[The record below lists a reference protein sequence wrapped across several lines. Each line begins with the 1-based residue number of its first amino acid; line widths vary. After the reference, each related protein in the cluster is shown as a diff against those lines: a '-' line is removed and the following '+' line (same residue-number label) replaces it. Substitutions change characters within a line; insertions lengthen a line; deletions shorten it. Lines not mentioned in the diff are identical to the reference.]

1 MSPLPVER
9 AHELPTGT
17 AALTRWL
24 VEGLWSDQA
33 VGILGG
39 EPKCCKT
46 FLALDLAVS
55 VASGVPCLRHFP
67 VHRPGPVLLF
77 PAEDSLAMVRARL
90 SGICEAA
97 GVDFT
102 SLAVDVIT
110 APALR
115 LDTADDCLRLTHTVE
130 RLQPRLL
137 ILDPLIRLH
146 RVDEND
152 ASQIATLLSFLRQL
166 QRQFQVAILV
176 VHHARKDSHASRPGQ
191 ALRGSSE
198 LHGWGDSNLYLRRR
212 GDQLTLST
220 EHRAAPSQ
228 DHIALQLTVTGNDA
242 VLSVQSE
249 VTPAPGAYTDA
260 SSPRQRV
267 QQALAQLDDPASV
280 QRLRQLCGMRTA
292 TLCACLAELTETG
305 LVVRDAR
312 GYRLRVPLVEG
323 VALSRPIDPQ
333 GNGNGKRRSP
343 SSASSHTQRDL
354 PFSSGG

>member
-1 MSPLPVER
+1 MNPLPVQR
-9 AHELPTGT
+9 ASQLPTDA

-24 VEGLWSDQA
+24 VEDLWSDQA

-55 VASGVPCLRHFP
+55 VASGTPCLRQFP
-67 VHRPGPVLLF
+67 VPRAGPVLLF
-77 PAEDSLAMVRARL
+77 PAEDSLSVVRARL
-90 SGICEAA
+90 AGICAVA
-97 GVDFT
+97 GVAFDA
-102 SLAVDVIT
+102 LPVDVIT

-115 LDTADDCLRLTHTVE
+115 LDTPADCQRLTQTVE

-152 ASQIATLLSFLRQL
+152 ASQIAALLSFLRQL
-166 QRQFQVAILV
+166 QRQFHVAILV
-176 VHHARKDSHASRPGQ
+176 VHHARKDSNGSRPGQ

-228 DHIALQLTVTGNDA
+228 DHIALQLIVTGSTA
-242 VLSVQSE
+242 TLSVLTDTAALPEPPST
-249 VTPAPGAYTDA
+249 TP
-260 SSPRQRV
+260 SPRERV
-267 QQALAQLDDPASV
+267 HQALAQLDAPASV
-280 QRLRQLCGMRTA
+280 QHLRQLCGIRTA
-292 TLCACLAELTETG
+292 TLCALLAELTQAGRVT
-305 LVVRDAR
+305 RDAR
-312 GYRLRVPLVEG
+312 GYQLKLALPTPAVS
-323 VALSRPIDPQ
+323 LSRPIGPQ
-333 GNGNGKRRSP
+333 GNGNGKCP
-343 SSASSHTQRDL
+343 STPPDGRFSSIC
-354 PFSSGG
+354 SSGG